1 MLMVFRPHVDM
12 SFTIWANHTLCYPKI
27 LTVQTVTEINCQSA
41 VKLEDTWR
49 QTVISAAGVNV
60 CY

>member
-1 MLMVFRPHVDM
+1 MLMVFRPQVEM
-12 SFTIWANHTLCYPKI
+12 SFTIWAKHTLYYAKI
-27 LTVQTVTEINCQSA
+27 LTVQTLTESSCQSV